1 MRKPSLTRFIL
12 KTKKVILYVCLE
24 HIHHY
29 AEKTNAQREIVE
41 AAFGHNNYKYIKQ
54 EGLLE
59 KS

>member
-1 MRKPSLTRFIL
+1 MF
-12 KTKKVILYVCLE
+12 VCFE